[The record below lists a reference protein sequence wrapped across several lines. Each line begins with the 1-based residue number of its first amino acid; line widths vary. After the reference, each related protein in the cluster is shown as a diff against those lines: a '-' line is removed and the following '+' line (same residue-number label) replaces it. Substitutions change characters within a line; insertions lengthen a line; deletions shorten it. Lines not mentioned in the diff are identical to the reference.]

1 MNTCF
6 MANKDRWEELDKLF
20 DVCEK
25 KSSVLVINFHNQVF
39 NEKEY
44 PSFFKIS
51 TNRTMESSSTL

>member
-1 MNTCF
+1 

-25 KSSVLVINFHNQVF
+25 KSSVLVINFHNHVF